1 MKDFFLHHDE
11 EVLGERIALLL
22 QSVRA
27 SFFPAAPDI
36 EDRVMAAIYAEEAA
50 QNEYAARNEYAV
62 PLTLVDQIT
71 GEVVSLRSWVI
82 TGIIVLV
89 SLTSAFFGIDFI
101 KVAAA
106 NGSAFLLPVGLTVG
120 GITTFYGALFI
131 ASHLEELSERF
142 GLRR

>member
-1 MKDFFLHHDE
+1 MKNVFVHHYD
-11 EVLGERIALLL
+11 EVLTERIALLL

-27 SFFPAAPDI
+27 SFFAAAPAGL
-36 EDRVMAAIYAEEAA
+36 EDRVMAALYAEEAQTA
-50 QNEYAARNEYAV
+50 YAAQTEYTTQT
-62 PLTLVDQIT
+62 TLVDQIT
-71 GEVVSLRSWVI
+71 DEVVSLRSWVI

-120 GITTFYGALFI
+120 GVTTFYGALFI
-131 ASHLEELSERF
+131 ASHLEELSDRF
-142 GLRR
+142 GLRP